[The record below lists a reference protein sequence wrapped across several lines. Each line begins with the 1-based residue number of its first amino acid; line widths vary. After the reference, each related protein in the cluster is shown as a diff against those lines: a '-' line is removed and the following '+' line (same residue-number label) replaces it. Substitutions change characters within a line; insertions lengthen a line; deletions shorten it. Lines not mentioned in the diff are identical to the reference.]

1 MLSNFKFFI
10 NDNYIVNENSYRY
23 YRDIGM
29 LSFTNRPRFMVYIF
43 EKTEWYIL
51 NAHIITSI
59 SYQKRILLTQAVLN
73 RIFHNKNN
81 DYDDEYITDMIISI
95 DRSIRKSEIFD
106 DDFLNDSTI
115 DHELELV
122 IKTSIEHDWNETV

>member
-10 NDNYIVNENSYRY
+10 NDDYIVDENSYRY
-23 YRDIGM
+23 YRDIGL
-29 LSFTNRPRFMVYIF
+29 LSDTNRPRFMVYIF

-81 DYDDEYITDMIISI
+81 DYDDDYITDMIVSI